1 MVKDQQLINTVI
13 YQYYQVVKEDEL
25 ITYQTQQ
32 EYGNQ
37 QEVQYETVTADQI
50 IQQSEGQ
57 PAAQFYIQQ
66 AISTGVGEDG
76 EEVLQYQYIPITS
89 LNSSNPELQQFY
101 VQQ

>member
-1 MVKDQQLINTVI
+1 M
-13 YQYYQVVKEDEL
+13 KEDEL
-25 ITYQTQQ
+25 ITYQTQHEFQ
-32 EYGNQ
+32 NQ

-57 PAAQFYIQQ
+57 PVTQFYIQQ
-66 AISTGVGEDG
+66 AISTGIGEDG

-89 LNSSNPELQQFY
+89 LNASNSEYVQAY